1 MKISIIINL
10 KFWRGMGTAE
20 GKGRG
25 GEGRG
30 RQRHDL
36 KQRTGLPLKC
46 RAVKSP

>member
-10 KFWRGMGTAE
+10 KFSRGMGAVG

-25 GEGRG
+25 GKRRDRG
-30 RQRHDL
+30 MRRSKEL
-36 KQRTGLPLKC
+36 ELPLKC

>member
-10 KFWRGMGTAE
+10 QFWRGMGAAE

-30 RQRHDL
+30 RKGMMRSNEL
-36 KQRTGLPLKC
+36 ELLLKC